1 MNYSTAV
8 FLINDFVRAVSVT
21 YESED
26 NAKRTLCKTLDKTIK
41 VGDYVV
47 VPTETRHKM
56 TVCKVV
62 EVDSSVDFDST
73 VQINWIVGKID
84 RISHQELLDQEAT
97 AIEAIRAAE
106 LHKKRNDLRDAMLGA
121 HLDTIKAL
129 PMASFNKT
137 EASAAAAA

>member
-8 FLINDFVRAVSVT
+8 FLINKNVRAIMAT

-26 NAKRTLCKTLDKTIK
+26 VAKRTAFKTLDPDIK
-41 VGDYVV
+41 VGDYII
-47 VPTETRHKM
+47 VPTDTRHKM

-62 EVDSSVDFDST
+62 ETDVDLDFDST
-73 VQINWIVGKID
+73 VPVLWVIGVVDRSDHEKVLEQEGK
-84 RISHQELLDQEAT
+84 
-97 AIEAIRAAE
+97 AIQAIKSAE

-129 PMASFNKT
+129 PI
-137 EASAAAAA
+137 AALNGDAPAAEPKV